1 MRRDR
6 DDAAL
11 ADRFETA
18 FSSLFASGEAAS
30 VQALVDEVLAPRGRL
45 REGFSQGTPRR
56 VGSEARAG
64 ISAPSPR

>member
-30 VQALVDEVLAPRGRL
+30 VQALVDEVLAPYGGRL
-45 REGFSQGTPRR
+45 WEGFSQDTPRR
-56 VGSEARAG
+56 VGF
-64 ISAPSPR
+64 